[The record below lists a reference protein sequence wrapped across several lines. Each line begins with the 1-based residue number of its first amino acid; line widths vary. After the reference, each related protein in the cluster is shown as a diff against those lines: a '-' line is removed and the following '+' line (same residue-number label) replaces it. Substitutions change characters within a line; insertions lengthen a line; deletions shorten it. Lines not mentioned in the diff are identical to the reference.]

1 MNKYIENQVD
11 DEIKPLEDFVNTYS
25 YTENE
30 KQIIIEFIGIHQL
43 IYDDKVKKHLITETC
58 KKCDVLFISKLNQI
72 KNEYQ
77 QYIRNKTTSLLK
89 QSSFGNTFLTCLLY
103 IIIIN
108 AFFHYFKKAF
118 SCLFCQ

>member
-1 MNKYIENQVD
+1 MVDVSFNQMKKYIENQVD

-77 QYIRNKTTSLLK
+77 QYIIEQYVKN
-89 QSSFGNTFLTCLLY
+89 
-103 IIIIN
+103 
-108 AFFHYFKKAF
+108 HYSYLNFRKRF
-118 SCLFCQ
+118 PLN